1 MVLASLA
8 ILVGLALLWAGAE
21 GLVRG
26 SASMALRLGLTPL
39 VVGLT
44 VVAFGTSSPELVV
57 SVGAALEGQG
67 AIALGNVVGS
77 NVGNVGLILGLG
89 AIVSPIVIRSQIV
102 RLDMPIMVGCAILLV
117 VLLADGE
124 IGRLEG
130 AGLFAGIV
138 AYTLFS
144 LRLAKRSS
152 DDPLGAEIDAE
163 LPPESGSL
171 RRDVLLSIAGF
182 ALLLIGAKLLVEGA
196 IVVARAAGLSEAV
209 IGLTIVAVGTS
220 LPELAST
227 LVASAKGE
235 ADLAVG
241 NVVGSNVFNVLAVLG
256 AAALAHPLDGAGV
269 RGLDLGVMILFSIVV
284 LPLARTGFRLERWE
298 GGVLLAAYVAYV
310 VSLLAGF

>member
-1 MVLASLA
+1 MVLAALA
-8 ILVGLALLWAGAE
+8 ILAGLALLWAGAE

-57 SVGAALEGQG
+57 SVGAALTGQG
-67 AIALGNVVGS
+67 GIALGNVVGS

-89 AIVSPIVIRSQIV
+89 ALVSPIAIRSQIV

-124 IGRLEG
+124 IGRIEG
-130 AGLFAGIV
+130 AGLFAGVV

-152 DDPLGAEIDAE
+152 DDALGVELGAE
-163 LPPESGSL
+163 LPPASGSL

-182 ALLLIGAKLLVEGA
+182 ALLLVGAKLLVEGA

-209 IGLTIVAVGTS
+209 IGLTIVAIGTS

>member
-117 VLLADGE
+117 VLLVDGE

-144 LRLAKRSS
+144 LRLAKRSG

-182 ALLLIGAKLLVEGA
+182 ALLLVGAKLLVEGA

-241 NVVGSNVFNVLAVLG
+241 NVVGSNVFNILGVLG
-256 AAALAHPLDGAGV
+256 AAALAHPLDGDGV